1 VPSDHLEPFKLKPT
15 RSVSTP
21 SKPLLS
27 RSLTRPDSPK
37 EKEVTRV
44 PSTGNLRPVQRRSVT
59 APMPPKDGE
68 EDPTLDDFMTLFRQV
83 QKRGQGVGIRA
94 AAAAA
99 EGRELKERR
108 PYGIGLGQPTSS

>member
-1 VPSDHLEPFKLKPT
+1 
-15 RSVSTP
+15 
-21 SKPLLS
+21 
-27 RSLTRPDSPK
+27 
-37 EKEVTRV
+37 V
-44 PSTGNLRPVQRRSVT
+44 PSTGNLRPVQRRCVT